1 MANTRNINQDTCT
14 VCGLC
19 AEVCP
24 IKIMIKDSSNGISF
38 HLDKLPLCMKCGQC
52 MAICPTQSIVVE
64 GLSYSRDFLETPDPI
79 AKHMNLPYE
88 QAVCRGCRGEKGAP
102 AAEGFTGKC
111 DVYKCTEKKGISFCC
126 DCSDFP
132 CDHLHPYADQA
143 AVLPHNTKVFNLCL
157 IKKMGLESWSQQ
169 RGKSVRETYFRG

>member
-1 MANTRNINQDTCT
+1 MDYRHMTAP
-14 VCGLC
+14 CGLDC
-19 AEVCP
+19 FNCP
-24 IKIMIKDSSNGISF
+24 VYLAGENE
-38 HLDKLPLCMKCGQC
+38 KLKE
-52 MAICPTQSIVVE
+52 AV
-64 GLSYSRDFLETPDPI
+64 

-111 DVYKCTEKKGISFCC
+111 DVYNCTEKKGISFCC

-143 AVLPHNTKVFNLCL
+143 AVLPHNTKVFNLGL
-157 IKKMGLESWSQQ
+157 IKKMGLEAWA
-169 RGKSVRETYFRG
+169 KDKAKNVRETYFKGKFKL

>member
-1 MANTRNINQDTCT
+1 MDYRHMTAP
-14 VCGLC
+14 CGLDC
-19 AEVCP
+19 FNCP
-24 IKIMIKDSSNGISF
+24 VYLAGKNE
-38 HLDKLPLCMKCGQC
+38 KLRE
-52 MAICPTQSIVVE
+52 AV
-64 GLSYSRDFLETPDPI
+64 

-143 AVLPHNTKVFNLCL
+143 AVLPHNAKVFNLCL
-157 IKKMGLESWSQQ
+157 IKKMGLNSWAQT
-169 RGKSVRETYFRG
+169 RAKSVRDTYFKGKFKL